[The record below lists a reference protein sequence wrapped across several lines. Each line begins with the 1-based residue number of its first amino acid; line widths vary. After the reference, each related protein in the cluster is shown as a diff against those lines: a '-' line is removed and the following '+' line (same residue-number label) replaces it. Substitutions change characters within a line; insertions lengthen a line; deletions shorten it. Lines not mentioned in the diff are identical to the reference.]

1 MLPRFLR
8 VELLRE
14 RVELGVPFLQCSL
27 FRRRETVRV
36 TRMPVRAARLVDVD
50 VVAVAIRGE
59 EPDAELV
66 EQRMDAR
73 LVGRYPL
80 ASKLVRLA
88 ADLRVPEPSAD
99 TVPGFED
106 GDVTSRGDQV
116 SRSGET
122 CHSRSDDREVG
133 LDQAG
138 AHASLLSAAAAAA
151 RPVRT
156 APSMYP
162 AAHWSDPQ
170 T

>member
-1 MLPRFLR
+1 ML
-8 VELLRE
+8 VA
-14 RVELGVPFLQCSL
+14 
-27 FRRRETVRV
+27 
-36 TRMPVRAARLVDVD
+36 RMPVRAARLVDVD

-66 EQRMDAR
+66 EQRVEAR
-73 LVGRYPL
+73 LVRRDPL
-80 ASKLVRLA
+80 ASELVRLA

-99 TVPGFED
+99 TVSGFED
-106 GDVTSRGDQV
+106 DDVASRGDQA
-116 SRSGET
+116 SRSGEA
-122 CHSRSDDREVG
+122 CHARADDRDVG

-138 AHASLLSAAAAAA
+138 AHASLLNAAAAAA

-162 AAHWSDPQ
+162 ATHWSDPQ